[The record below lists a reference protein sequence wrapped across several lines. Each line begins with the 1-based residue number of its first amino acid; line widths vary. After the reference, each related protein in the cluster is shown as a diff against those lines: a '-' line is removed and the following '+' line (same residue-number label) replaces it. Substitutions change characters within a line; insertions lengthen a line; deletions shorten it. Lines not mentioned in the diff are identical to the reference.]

1 MAGCREGDSA
11 QIGGSE
17 QYSFEFHEDVEDEHA
32 LQWDRHSCVG
42 GSGRGE
48 VLERQ
53 IRRLQRVRMRTCGS
67 KGIDAGAWRP
77 QTHVHRRVEHA
88 PAGGQNGSRSSHQE
102 LGAKRS
108 LQGAVFNYNEN
119 RVA

>member
-77 QTHVHRRVEHA
+77 RSRVHRRVEHA
-88 PAGGQNGSRSSHQE
+88 PASSKEGSQ
-102 LGAKRS
+102 
-108 LQGAVFNYNEN
+108 
-119 RVA
+119 